1 MDKSQKYNIEWEK
14 KADCCTHVVH
24 TFFYSSKTS
33 NFNNM
38 SRAAPHFQR
47 TDKEQEMTQTAE
59 VERDDGGLQKHCQE
73 HP

>member
-38 SRAAPHFQR
+38 SRAVPYFQR
-47 TDKEQEMTQTAE
+47 TDKEKEMNP
-59 VERDDGGLQKHCQE
+59 R
-73 HP
+73 